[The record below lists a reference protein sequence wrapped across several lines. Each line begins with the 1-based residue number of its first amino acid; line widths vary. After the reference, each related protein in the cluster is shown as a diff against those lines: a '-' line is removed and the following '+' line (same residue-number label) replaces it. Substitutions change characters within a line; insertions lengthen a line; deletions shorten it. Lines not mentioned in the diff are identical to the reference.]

1 MKVIT
6 TLAEKDYFLGVA
18 ALVNSIVKHGK
29 YVDKIVVGY
38 RGSLPG
44 WLPALTK
51 SAFGQSVVLQS
62 GLELDFVE
70 VQGGLH
76 MVHEKPKWFRYL
88 TEVLEPG
95 ADEYF
100 FFDSDIIVMN
110 RMAFFGEWVK
120 EGVALCED
128 VNYDMSLTHPI
139 RKQWAKLAAE
149 NGKVVR
155 NQLSRYYNSG
165 FLGWTKETAS
175 FVVEWDECCQ
185 ILSRISGDMTKFRV
199 NDRTKTVLSANQD
212 SLNVAA
218 MVTDCPISVIGPE
231 AMGFHYGLSL
241 MQHPLGPKPWKRKFG
256 KDFFLGIPVREA
268 DVAFWKAVND
278 GELKPYPS
286 SRIKNRLF
294 VMKFFKF
301 MGRMYSRRQ

>member
-6 TLAEKDYFLGVA
+6 TLAEKDYFFGVA
-18 ALVNSIVKHGK
+18 ALVNSIVKHGQ
-29 YVDKIVVGY
+29 YVDKVVVGY
-38 RGSLPG
+38 RGSLPA
-44 WLPALTK
+44 WLPQLTN
-51 SAFGQSVVLQS
+51 SAYGKSVVLKS

-70 VQGGLH
+70 VRGDLH

-88 TEVLEPG
+88 TEVLEPE
-95 ADEYF
+95 AEEYF
-100 FFDSDIIVMN
+100 FFDSDIIVIN
-110 RMAFFGEWVK
+110 RMAFFGEWVR

-139 RKQWAKLAAE
+139 RKQWAALAAK
-149 NGKVVR
+149 NGKVVK

-175 FVVEWDECCQ
+175 FVVEWDECCE

-241 MQHPLGPKPWKRKFG
+241 MLHPLGPKPWKRKFG
-256 KDFFLGIPVREA
+256 KDFFLGIPARAA
-268 DVAFWKAVND
+268 DVAFWEAVTD
-278 GELKPYPS
+278 GELKPYS
-286 SRIKNRLF
+286 DGHVRNRLA
-294 VMKFFKF
+294 VIKFFKF
-301 MGRMYSRRQ
+301 LSRFYSKG